1 MRKIFAF
8 AASAAVSVL
17 SVFTG
22 CQKDVMSDHKS
33 DEKVTLKVS
42 VQNPDTK
49 VLSGAD
55 ETGIKSYQ
63 VFLFNENGVV
73 EDYVNQASSD
83 ITLDCTTGDKTV
95 IVLANAPDLGD
106 VVDMAMLST
115 KTSLLSD
122 NAPDALVMEGRQNVK
137 ILSSD
142 GAYISVAVARKVARV
157 ELASLKLAI
166 DMPQYNSLP
175 FKVQSVYLI
184 NVPAEMPYFN
194 YLESSLWY
202 NKSGYVQEDYN
213 DLIYDDMEDFE
224 ITAETPYTAQNVFYC
239 YPNKIPQDSF
249 EAEWCPRNTR
259 LVVEATLGDEK
270 YYYPVKLPK
279 LEHNMRYEV
288 NLVITRPGLPTP
300 DSNFKKFDADFNIT
314 VSEWIQGSKIS
325 QEI

>member
-1 MRKIFAF
+1 MRRFLSF
-8 AASAAVSVL
+8 AACAAASVL
-17 SVFTG
+17 AVFTG

-49 VLSGAD
+49 VMSGAD

-106 VVDMAMLST
+106 VVDMEMLST

-194 YLESSLWY
+194 YVESSLWY

>member
-1 MRKIFAF
+1 MRKFFAF

-106 VVDMAMLST
+106 VVDMEMLST

-194 YLESSLWY
+194 YVESSLWY

-270 YYYPVKLPK
+270 YYYPVRLPK

>member
-1 MRKIFAF
+1 MRRFLSF
-8 AASAAVSVL
+8 AACAAASVL
-17 SVFTG
+17 AVFTG

-106 VVDMAMLST
+106 VVDMEMLST

-194 YLESSLWY
+194 YVESSLWY

>member
-1 MRKIFAF
+1 MRKFFAF

-49 VLSGAD
+49 VMSGAD

-106 VVDMAMLST
+106 VVDMEMLST

-142 GAYISVAVARKVARV
+142 GAYISVAVVRKVARV

-194 YLESSLWY
+194 YVESSLWY

-270 YYYPVKLPK
+270 YYYPVRLPK

>member
-1 MRKIFAF
+1 
-8 AASAAVSVL
+8 
-17 SVFTG
+17 
-22 CQKDVMSDHKS
+22 
-33 DEKVTLKVS
+33 
-42 VQNPDTK
+42 
-49 VLSGAD
+49 
-55 ETGIKSYQ
+55 
-63 VFLFNENGVV
+63 
-73 EDYVNQASSD
+73 
-83 ITLDCTTGDKTV
+83 
-95 IVLANAPDLGD
+95 VLANAPDLGD
-106 VVDMAMLST
+106 VVDMEMLST

-279 LEHNMRYEV
+279 LEQNKCYEV
-288 NLVITRPGLPTP
+288 NLIVTRPGAPTP
-300 DSNFKKFDADFNIT
+300 DYDIKKFDADFNIT
-314 VSEWIQGSKIS
+314 VTNWSQGSKIS
-325 QEI
+325 KEI

>member
-42 VQNPDTK
+42 VHNPDTK

-55 ETGIKSYQ
+55 DTGIKSYQ
-63 VFLFNENGVV
+63 VFLFNEDGVI

-95 IVLANAPDLGD
+95 IVLANAPDLGYVMD
-106 VVDMAMLST
+106 LETLNT

-122 NAPDALVMEGRQNVK
+122 NAPDAFVMEGRQNAR
-137 ILSSD
+137 ILTSD
-142 GAYISVAVARKVARV
+142 GAYLSIAVTRKVTRV
-157 ELASLKLAI
+157 QLTSLKVAI
-166 DMPQYNSLP
+166 DMPQYKSLP

-184 NVPAEMPYFN
+184 NVPAEMPYFD
-194 YLESSLWY
+194 YVESSLWY
-202 NKSGYVQEDYN
+202 NKSGYAQEDYN
-213 DLIYDDMEDFE
+213 DLTYDDMGDFE
-224 ITAETPYTAQNVFYC
+224 ITAETPYTAQNAFYC
-239 YPNKIPQDSF
+239 YPNHVSQDSF

-279 LEHNMRYEV
+279 LEQNKCYEV
-288 NLVITRPGLPTP
+288 NLIVTRPGAPTP
-300 DSNFKKFDADFNIT
+300 DYDIKKFDADFNIT
-314 VSEWIQGSKIS
+314 VTNWSQGSKIS
-325 QEI
+325 KEI

>member
-1 MRKIFAF
+1 M
-8 AASAAVSVL
+8 
-17 SVFTG
+17 
-22 CQKDVMSDHKS
+22 
-33 DEKVTLKVS
+33 KVS

-106 VVDMAMLST
+106 VVDMEMLST

-194 YLESSLWY
+194 YVESSLWY

>member
-1 MRKIFAF
+1 MRRFFSF
-8 AASAAVSVL
+8 AACAAASVL
-17 SVFTG
+17 AVFTG

-106 VVDMAMLST
+106 VVDMEMLST

-157 ELASLKLAI
+157 QLASLKLAI

-194 YLESSLWY
+194 YVESSLWY

>member
-1 MRKIFAF
+1 MRRFFSF
-8 AASAAVSVL
+8 AACAAASVL
-17 SVFTG
+17 AVFTG

-106 VVDMAMLST
+106 VVDMEMLST

-194 YLESSLWY
+194 YVESSLWY

>member
-1 MRKIFAF
+1 MRRFFSF
-8 AASAAVSVL
+8 AACAAASVL
-17 SVFTG
+17 AVFTG

-106 VVDMAMLST
+106 VVDMEMLST

>member
-1 MRKIFAF
+1 MRKFFAF

-106 VVDMAMLST
+106 VVDVEMLST

-194 YLESSLWY
+194 YVESSLWY

-239 YPNKIPQDSF
+239 YPNKIPHDSF

-270 YYYPVKLPK
+270 YYYPVRLPK